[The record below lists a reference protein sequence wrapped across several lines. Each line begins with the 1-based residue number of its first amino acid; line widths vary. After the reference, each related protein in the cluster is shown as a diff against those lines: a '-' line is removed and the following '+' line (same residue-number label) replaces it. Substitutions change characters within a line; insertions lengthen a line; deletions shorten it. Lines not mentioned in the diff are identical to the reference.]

1 MVVLSPPPSTAGL
14 QLHQLRT
21 LDALYQARSVTMAA
35 TLLHITPSAV
45 SHNLRKL
52 REALGDELFRRG
64 TGGMEPT
71 ERARDLIP
79 KVREALAILNQA
91 LAPRRFDPA
100 YSERHFRVSCLLSLR
115 MELAPLLARAVE
127 QRGSAISFDVR
138 QVDEAFEADLEA
150 DRIDL
155 AIATVD
161 QVMPGLNSRLL
172 RHEEVVFA
180 QRAGHPRGA
189 SPLVIEDLAQ
199 WSHVN
204 VRATDFYRA
213 TARDR
218 LVKETL
224 EHAEAARVLAEHG
237 LTARVGMIVPDT
249 LSALE
254 VVRQTDMI
262 ALCPRRVAEAHAGG
276 SICLLDPPY
285 QTISTPMRL
294 IWSMRRD
301 RDEGLLWLRRLIEEA
316 VGEPA

>member
-1 MVVLSPPPSTAGL
+1 
-14 QLHQLRT
+14 
-21 LDALYQARSVTMAA
+21 MAA
-35 TLLHITPSAV
+35 GLLHITPSAV

-64 TGGMEPT
+64 AGGMEPT
-71 ERARDLIP
+71 ERARNLIP
-79 KVREALAILNQA
+79 QVREALAILNQA
-91 LAPRRFDPA
+91 LTPRRFDPA
-100 YSERHFRVSCLLSLR
+100 HSERHFRVSCLLSLR

-127 QRGSAISFDVR
+127 RRDSAISFDVR

-180 QRAGHPRGA
+180 QRVGHPRGA
-189 SPLVIEDLAQ
+189 GPLVIGDLAQ
-199 WSHVN
+199 WPHVN

-218 LVKETL
+218 VVKETL

-237 LTARVGMIVPDT
+237 LAARVGMIVPDT

-254 VVRQTDMI
+254 VVRHTDMI
-262 ALCPRRVAEAHAGG
+262 ALCPRRVAQAHAGG

-316 VGEPA
+316 VGEPS